1 MSIKADNLN
10 KAIVKKVEKVL
21 DNTDFITDM
30 KITIQGHRGEA
41 PMISY
46 EISELIV
53 TEEETT

>member
-21 DNTDFITDM
+21 NNTDFITDM

-41 PMISY
+41 PMITY
-46 EISELIV
+46 DISELIV

>member
-10 KAIVKKVEKVL
+10 KAIIRKLDKVL
-21 DNTDFITDM
+21 NNTDVVTDL

-41 PMISY
+41 PMITY
-46 EISELIV
+46 EISEFIV

>member
-21 DNTDFITDM
+21 NNTDFITDM
-30 KITIQGHRGEA
+30 KITIQGHSGEA
-41 PMISY
+41 PMITY
-46 EISELIV
+46 DISELIV

>member
-10 KAIVKKVEKVL
+10 KAIVRKLDKVL

-41 PMISY
+41 PMITY

-53 TEEETT
+53 TEEKTT

>member
-21 DNTDFITDM
+21 DNTDFITDL

-41 PMISY
+41 PMITY
-46 EISELIV
+46 EISEIIV

>member
-10 KAIVKKVEKVL
+10 KAIVRKLEKVL

-41 PMISY
+41 PMITY
-46 EISELIV
+46 EISEFIV

>member
-10 KAIVKKVEKVL
+10 KAIVRKLDKVL

-41 PMISY
+41 PMITY

-53 TEEETT
+53 TEEKNT

>member
-1 MSIKADNLN
+1 MSEKADNLN
-10 KAIVKKVEKVL
+10 KAIVRKLDKVL

-41 PMISY
+41 PMITY

-53 TEEETT
+53 NEEDNT

>member
-10 KAIVKKVEKVL
+10 KAIVRKLDKVL
-21 DNTDFITDM
+21 DNTDFITDL

-41 PMISY
+41 PMITY
-46 EISELIV
+46 EISELID